1 MCKTKVHTPL
11 RFCLVCLHLFDFVIG
26 FLCNINATCSRVQ
39 LLNFVF
45 LTLKQSRFYLTQ
57 VKRTNSFK
65 DSVKKNG
72 QGLLRVD
79 SLTYANSRRIS
90 LRNFLADRAYLCFRN
105 WKPIDANWLW
115 HQRKSARPPA
125 RADFEVGEG
134 DSLKKE
140 KEVLDMYKDF
150 RR

>member
-1 MCKTKVHTPL
+1 MKK
-11 RFCLVCLHLFDFVIG
+11 
-26 FLCNINATCSRVQ
+26 
-39 LLNFVF
+39 
-45 LTLKQSRFYLTQ
+45 
-57 VKRTNSFK
+57 K
-65 DSVKKNG
+65 D

-90 LRNFLADRAYLCFRN
+90 LRNFLAERASICFRN

-115 HQRKSARPPA
+115 RQRKNAGPPA

-140 KEVLDMYKDF
+140 KEVPDMHKDF